1 MDSLNNIDFKKLA
14 SQQKS
19 IQMKMRLL
27 ALAHFKDGHSRTQI
41 AKFLKVSRT
50 SVNKWV
56 QTFLEEGL
64 DGLKEKPRT
73 GRPPLLTPKQREQL
87 SQYIK
92 DKARDTQ
99 GGRLTGADI
108 HAYIVKEF
116 GKYYHPDSIYYLLN
130 HMGFAWITSRSK
142 HPQQSQAIQEDFKKF
157 KFETILKIPGHI
169 ALKNVD
175 IWFQDEARFGQ
186 QNTTTRLWAE
196 RGTRPRAVKQ
206 QQFEYAYLFGSICP
220 QKGIGEAIVVPWVNK
235 DIMIEHLKQIS
246 SVTEKGRH
254 AIVIMDGAGWHTEDI
269 ADDFQNISIIK
280 LPPYSPEL
288 NPIEQVWSWLRQ
300 HYLANQSFSDY
311 EDIVSKVC
319 SAWNSFLECCFL
331 ECSTRVTKMC
341 SRRWTDLTS

>member
-1 MDSLNNIDFKKLA
+1 MDSLSNIDFKKLA

-92 DKARDTQ
+92 DKAHDTQ

-142 HPQQSQAIQEDFKKF
+142 HPQQSQAIQEDFKKIF

-206 QQFEYAYLFGSICP
+206 QQFEYTYLFGSICP

-319 SAWNSFLECCFL
+319 SAWNSFLEC
-331 ECSTRVTKMC
+331 STRVTKMC